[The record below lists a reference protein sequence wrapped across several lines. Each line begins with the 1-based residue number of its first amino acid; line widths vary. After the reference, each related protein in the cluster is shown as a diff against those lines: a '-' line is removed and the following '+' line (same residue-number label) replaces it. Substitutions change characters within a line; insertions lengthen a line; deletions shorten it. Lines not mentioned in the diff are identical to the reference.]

1 MDFTVAGLWNSMGL
15 AAKAVFIILAFLSIY
30 SIAVMIERGVTLRR
44 TRRQCREFADF
55 LAADTPDMTMGT
67 VTEYAKQPERGPHCY
82 LAQVVGQTLRE
93 SRARL
98 DRGQDPAI
106 VLAAAAGMVSR
117 GINLTSA
124 ALRKRL
130 VHLASTSAGAPFVGL
145 FGTVLGLIRAFQQIA
160 VTGSGGIAAVAGGIA
175 EALVT
180 TLMGLFVAI
189 PALWAHNFFA
199 DHIDLLMIELDASG
213 SEAVDRLLQR
223 EADARVA
230 KGA

>member
-1 MDFTVAGLWNSMGL
+1 MKS
-15 AAKAVFIILAFLSIY
+15 
-30 SIAVMIERGVTLRR
+30 
-44 TRRQCREFADF
+44 
-55 LAADTPDMTMGT
+55 
-67 VTEYAKQPERGPHCY
+67 PERGSHCY
-82 LAQVVGQTLRE
+82 LAHVVSQALRE
-93 SRARL
+93 TRVRL
-98 DRGQDPAI
+98 DRGQDPAV
-106 VLAAAAGMVSR
+106 VLAAAGSIVSR

-180 TLMGLFVAI
+180 TLMGVFVAI

-199 DHIDLLMIELDASG
+199 DQIDLLMIELDAAG
-213 SEAVDRLLQR
+213 SEAVERLLQR
-223 EADARVA
+223 EADARAAKVA
-230 KGA
+230 